1 MKNPEWEKLRDE
13 AADKIYFNL
22 TEPERIGIRYM
33 HADQIMKTGFGA
45 GANWAAAH
53 FEQKLEAA
61 EIKLIGKLSSEC
73 LTRKE
78 NEMFARVYKQ
88 AAAESVL
95 IDRENEKIASALT
108 SERQAREAAE
118 KRVLELEKALR
129 LALPYVE
136 RDIIA
141 AVKENFGF
149 VSNDSWANKSC
160 DDRDLIV
167 NTLEGRNE

>member
-1 MKNPEWEKLRDE
+1 MKNPEWERMLDE
-13 AADKIYFNL
+13 AIVALQSAFNAVITSNHKPMTEEQLRIY
-22 TEPERIGIRYM
+22 EY
-33 HADQIMKTGFGA
+33 GA
-45 GANWAAAH
+45 EDGANWAKSH

-61 EIKLIGKLSSEC
+61 KNELAEHRAGISHELFDSVCAERDLALDAIA
-73 LTRKE
+73 KE
-78 NEMFARVYKQ
+78 TA
-88 AAAESVL
+88 
-95 IDRENEKIASALT
+95 
-108 SERQAREAAE
+108 AREAAE
-118 KRVLELEKALR
+118 KRVQELDKALR